1 MSEEAK
7 DKIEELPTAIGAMGE
22 LLGAQREA
30 FMANG
35 FTREESVHLC
45 NTTLMILLA
54 PINHKGNPDD
64 DI

>member
-7 DKIEELPTAIGAMGE
+7 NQIESLLTAIGAMGE
-22 LLGAQREA
+22 LLGAQRDA

-35 FTREESVHLC
+35 FTREEAMSLC

-54 PINHKGNPDD
+54 PARHIGNSDD
-64 DI
+64 ET